1 MLFLHPI
8 CFSVLYFCFYFC
20 QYFLISLLMYSLIH
34 SLFKTVLF
42 NSYIFINFLVFF
54 LLFLFVLVQL
64 LSHVQ
69 LSETSWTAAC
79 QSSLS
84 LTFFSVQFSYSV
96 VSDPLQ
102 PHESQ
107 HARPPYPSPIPGVYS
122 NSCPCHESV
131 MPSNHLIFCRPL
143 LLLL

>member
-20 QYFLISLLMYSLIH
+20 QYFLISLLIYSLIH

-96 VSDPLQ
+96 VSDSFQ

-122 NSCPCHESV
+122 NSCPWS
-131 MPSNHLIFCRPL
+131 R
-143 LLLL
+143 